1 MVWFFYISYIL
12 LLSSHQVVATD
23 GAWRAETTVG
33 ISVQDVNDNSPEFEE
48 EDYVFTVPSST
59 SSIAVIGR
67 VIAHDLDDLG
77 PNSQI
82 VYSLRESSEF
92 FSVDSTSGE
101 ILTRKKLENLRKRV
115 NEYHFKKV
123 LRMFWNIQEY
133 VNNIREWN
141 ENFLRKDILLKL
153 VLFFSLKIILIPPV
167 FFFLFPSKHAVNLFW
182 LTPSVDQ
189 LGPGRWRTSTCSR
202 SSPRT
207 AGSPRSARP
216 YMSRYRPSHENGSDQ
231 LIVYTIYLCLKHK
244 QLIRNLFEKHCR
256 WIDRLKLF

>member
-1 MVWFFYISYIL
+1 M
-12 LLSSHQVVATD
+12 SSHQVVATD

-67 VIAHDLDDLG
+67 VIAHDLDDSG

-123 LRMFWNIQEY
+123 LRMF
-133 VNNIREWN
+133 
-141 ENFLRKDILLKL
+141 
-153 VLFFSLKIILIPPV
+153 
-167 FFFLFPSKHAVNLFW
+167 
-182 LTPSVDQ
+182 
-189 LGPGRWRTSTCSR
+189 
-202 SSPRT
+202 
-207 AGSPRSARP
+207 
-216 YMSRYRPSHENGSDQ
+216 
-231 LIVYTIYLCLKHK
+231 
-244 QLIRNLFEKHCR
+244 
-256 WIDRLKLF
+256 